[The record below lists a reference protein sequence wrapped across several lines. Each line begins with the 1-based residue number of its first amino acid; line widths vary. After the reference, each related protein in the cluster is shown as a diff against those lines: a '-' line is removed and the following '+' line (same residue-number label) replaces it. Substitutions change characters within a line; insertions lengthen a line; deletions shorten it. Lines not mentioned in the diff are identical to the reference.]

1 MVGQWIIFTTKMG
14 RNHTLR
20 ELRTGTANIIAHSGS
35 NLIMQKV
42 KDYALALAAMVA
54 GVAMGHVI
62 FGLLIYIIWRI

>member
-1 MVGQWIIFTTKMG
+1 
-14 RNHTLR
+14 
-20 ELRTGTANIIAHSGS
+20 
-35 NLIMQKV
+35 MQKV